1 MAPHGAAYR
10 PARGGRGADM
20 AEEGSTGVID
30 DGGKLNDA
38 TDWKAEA
45 RKWEARA
52 KANSEKAK
60 AYDEAP

>member
-1 MAPHGAAYR
+1 
-10 PARGGRGADM
+10 M

>member
-1 MAPHGAAYR
+1 
-10 PARGGRGADM
+10 M

-30 DGGKLNDA
+30 DGGKPNDA